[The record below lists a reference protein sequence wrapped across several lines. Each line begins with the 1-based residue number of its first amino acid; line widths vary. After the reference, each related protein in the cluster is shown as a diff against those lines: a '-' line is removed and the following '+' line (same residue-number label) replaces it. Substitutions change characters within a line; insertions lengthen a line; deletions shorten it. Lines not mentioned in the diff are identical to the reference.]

1 MRTGFV
7 LSSVHAFGYIPELQ
21 RMGPVIPACN
31 FPAGVIYNLVHR
43 GYEVYEH
50 NPIDQKIKVRLTL
63 ENFNDTNKFAG
74 YVHTEPAVQVEEKKI
89 ETPSNAEVILTNNS
103 GIEVPIETI
112 VSPIIICGIW
122 NFLAIS
128 LAPSTKKSA
137 PFISNKKPKTIN
149 NTFIIILFNSLY
161 NIFIY
166 IHKIIQYKAI
176 FSYF

>member
-74 YVHTEPAVQVEEKKI
+74 YVHTEPAVQVEEKKV
-89 ETPSNAEVILTNNS
+89 ETPSNAEVIAAAAMAADVPS
-103 GIEVPIETI
+103 VEEVVDEPAVTEEPEAVVEEETP
-112 VSPIIICGIW
+112 VV
-122 NFLAIS
+122 ND
-128 LAPSTKKSA
+128 SA
-137 PFISNKKPKTIN
+137 PQLSRK
-149 NTFIIILFNSLY
+149 
-161 NIFIY
+161 
-166 IHKIIQYKAI
+166 QRKALARQKAMEEKAAQEA
-176 FSYF
+176 SAE

>member
-63 ENFNDTNKFAG
+63 ENFNDTNKFAD
-74 YVHTEPAVQVEEKKI
+74 YVHTEPVVQVEEKKAEI
-89 ETPSNAEVILTNNS
+89 PSNAEVIAAAAMTAEIPSVEEAVDEPAVTEEPEAVVEEEAPANDTAAPQLS
-103 GIEVPIETI
+103 RKQRKALARQKAMEEKAAQEV
-112 VSPIIICGIW
+112 
-122 NFLAIS
+122 
-128 LAPSTKKSA
+128 SA
-137 PFISNKKPKTIN
+137 E
-149 NTFIIILFNSLY
+149 
-161 NIFIY
+161 
-166 IHKIIQYKAI
+166 
-176 FSYF
+176 

>member
-63 ENFNDTNKFAG
+63 ENFNDTNKFADQV
-74 YVHTEPAVQVEEKKI
+74 YTEPVVQVEEKKV
-89 ETPSNAEVILTNNS
+89 ETPSNAEVIAAAAMTA
-103 GIEVPIETI
+103 EVPSVEEAVDEPAVTEEPSAVAVEDETP
-112 VSPIIICGIW
+112 VNDAAPQLSRKQRKA
-122 NFLAIS
+122 LARQK
-128 LAPSTKKSA
+128 AMEEKAAQEASA
-137 PFISNKKPKTIN
+137 E
-149 NTFIIILFNSLY
+149 
-161 NIFIY
+161 
-166 IHKIIQYKAI
+166 
-176 FSYF
+176 

>member
-50 NPIDQKIKVRLTL
+50 NPIDQKIKVRLTI

-74 YVHTEPAVQVEEKKI
+74 YVHTEPAVQVEEKKV
-89 ETPSNAEVILTNNS
+89 ETPSNAEVIAAAAMTA
-103 GIEVPIETI
+103 EVPSVEEVVYEPSVTEEPDVVVADETP
-112 VSPIIICGIW
+112 VNDAAPQLSRKQRKA
-122 NFLAIS
+122 LARQK
-128 LAPSTKKSA
+128 AMEEKAAQEASA
-137 PFISNKKPKTIN
+137 E
-149 NTFIIILFNSLY
+149 
-161 NIFIY
+161 
-166 IHKIIQYKAI
+166 
-176 FSYF
+176 

>member
-31 FPAGVIYNLVHR
+31 FPAGVIYNLVRR

-74 YVHTEPAVQVEEKKI
+74 QIHTEPVVQVEEKMV
-89 ETPSNAEVILTNNS
+89 ETPSNAEVIAAAAMTA
-103 GIEVPIETI
+103 EVPSVEEAVDEPAVTEEPET
-112 VSPIIICGIW
+112 VVAEETPVANDATPQLSRKQRKA
-122 NFLAIS
+122 LARQK
-128 LAPSTKKSA
+128 AMEEKAAQETSA
-137 PFISNKKPKTIN
+137 E
-149 NTFIIILFNSLY
+149 
-161 NIFIY
+161 
-166 IHKIIQYKAI
+166 
-176 FSYF
+176 